1 MTHDSI
7 RFTALSGHFSQLT
20 APLPLTRCS
29 ARSAHRLWHGRPNA
43 GRRRHREPDFYS
55 AGTGAQVGGW
65 CHDMQNVNG
74 LCDKREQKVKIHSR
88 WKREEIEHT
97 HTTDTIVNLCGSGW
111 RCELDIVHGANKDV
125 IKSPLMS
132 NILKYYCLVF
142 CCLWYTYGTRG
153 K

>member
-1 MTHDSI
+1 
-7 RFTALSGHFSQLT
+7 
-20 APLPLTRCS
+20 
-29 ARSAHRLWHGRPNA
+29 
-43 GRRRHREPDFYS
+43 
-55 AGTGAQVGGW
+55 
-65 CHDMQNVNG
+65 MQNVNG
-74 LCDKREQKVKIHSR
+74 LCDKREQKVNIHSR
-88 WKREEIEHT
+88 WKREEIEHTHT